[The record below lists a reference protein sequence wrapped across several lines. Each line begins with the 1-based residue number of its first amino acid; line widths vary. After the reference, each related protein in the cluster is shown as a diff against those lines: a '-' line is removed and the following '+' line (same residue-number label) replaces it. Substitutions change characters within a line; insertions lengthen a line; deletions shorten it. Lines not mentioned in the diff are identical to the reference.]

1 MGFVKMG
8 LSPGLILDHDS
19 EDLFAT
25 VNRYLDAL
33 DLALDLQTNE
43 KRTHRKTPG
52 AFLSDQK
59 SKKLS
64 SPG

>member
-8 LSPGLILDHDS
+8 LSPGLILDHGS

-33 DLALDLQTNE
+33 DLQTNE
-43 KRTHRKTPG
+43 KRTHRKTPS